1 MKCAESVGLRQR
13 MQRIGVG
20 LMALTLAATF
30 SMPASVAAKEKTSS
44 KATATKQVSK
54 KSGKKIAKAVKKTR
68 QDKKTLKESRSKNKH
83 KASVKRKDKKAN
95 RKTLS
100 RASKAVRKH
109 LSRKSASTP
118 SHQVWNPSDEPQQ
131 AYYLMPDSLAGG
143 NAGEP
148 QYQPVA
154 GEQPVTDEQPVVRV
168 QNADNREAKADSSG
182 KEFQVGK
189 ASYYAGDFH
198 GKRTASGERYD
209 QNDLTCA
216 HGSLPFG
223 CRIRVTNM
231 RNNKSVDVKVND
243 RGGFSKHGR
252 VIDLSKAAAKEIGM
266 VATGTAKVKIE
277 VLD

>member
-44 KATATKQVSK
+44 KATATKQVNK

-68 QDKKTLKESRSKNKH
+68 QDKKTLKESRSKNNK
-83 KASVKRKDKKAN
+83 KLSAKLNAKKDQKAN

-109 LSRKSASTP
+109 LGRKSASTP

-131 AYYLMPDSLAGG
+131 AYYLMPESLSGG
-143 NAGEP
+143 KAGEP

-154 GEQPVTDEQPVVRV
+154 DEQPVARA
-168 QNADNREAKADSSG
+168 QNADNRSAKADRSG
-182 KEFQVGK
+182 DAFQVGK

-243 RGGFSKHGR
+243 RGGFQKHGR

-266 VATGTAKVKIE
+266 VSTGTAKVKIE
-277 VLD
+277 VLE

>member
-83 KASVKRKDKKAN
+83 KASAKLKNKQAS

-100 RASKAVRKH
+100 RASKAIRKH
-109 LSRKSASTP
+109 LSRKSAATP
-118 SHQVWNPSDEPQQ
+118 SHQVWKSSDEPQQ
-131 AYYLMPDSLAGG
+131 AYYLIPESLGGG

-154 GEQPVTDEQPVVRV
+154 GEQPVVRA
-168 QNADNREAKADSSG
+168 QNADNREAKTDSSG
-182 KEFQVGK
+182 KAFQVGK

-198 GKRTASGERYD
+198 GRKTASGERYD